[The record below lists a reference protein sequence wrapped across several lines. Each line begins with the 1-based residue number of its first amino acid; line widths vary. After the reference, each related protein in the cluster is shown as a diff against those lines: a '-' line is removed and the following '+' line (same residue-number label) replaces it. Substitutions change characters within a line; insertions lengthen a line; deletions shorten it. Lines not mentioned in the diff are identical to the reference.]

1 MSLIARKSNRSSSV
15 ELLPSDGVEKPQRG
29 EGGPHIHSMQQNEAE
44 GPGHALLAAFGH
56 EGRDPQDAAA
66 EALQPPQEASPPLFT
81 GQVLEGPLHHG
92 GVHGD

>member
-1 MSLIARKSNRSSSV
+1 M